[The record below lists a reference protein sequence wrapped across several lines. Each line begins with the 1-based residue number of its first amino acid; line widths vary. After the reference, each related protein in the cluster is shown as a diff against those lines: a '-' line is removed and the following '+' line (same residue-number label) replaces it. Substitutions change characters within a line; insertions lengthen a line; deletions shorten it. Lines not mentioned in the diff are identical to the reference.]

1 MQKLDVSV
9 SSQTE
14 LILKPLY
21 SCDENEIFIFND
33 NMVLCAVQKTKER
46 YKLNILIFLFYKNNL
61 ISLSSKSCT
70 KGYARFVRCKYL
82 PSAGPISKDSFHNNY
97 YVFH

>member
-1 MQKLDVSV
+1 MSV
-9 SSQTE
+9 YSQTE
-14 LILKPLY
+14 FILKPLY
-21 SCDENEIFIFND
+21 ACNENEVFIFND
-33 NMVLCAVQKTKER
+33 NMVLRCAVQKTKEK
-46 YKLNILIFLFYKNNL
+46 YKLNIFLFYKNNL

-82 PSAGPISKDSFHNNY
+82 LSAGPISKDSFHNNY